1 VVEPRFESAEP
12 SPNGDPNGIRTRV
25 TAVKGRC
32 PRPLDDRVSKRAAED
47 GINAAVEQGDSYREQ
62 GSGKAQSA
70 AVRCLL
76 DIALFSFRP
85 LDRLFVGSHSRAVL
99 VFAICF
105 SATYVYCLPQ
115 SQFVMS
121 LYLPVRPRR
130 LRQSNAIRRL
140 VAETHLLPGDL
151 IYPLF
156 VHDERDS
163 VEIPSMPGVL
173 RHSIDSLIRECEE
186 ALAAGILAV
195 AVFPSIKPGLKNARG
210 THGLKDDNLL
220 YRAVRRVK
228 QALPELVII
237 TDVALD
243 PYTTHGHDGVLA
255 ADGSVDND
263 ETVAIL
269 RRLAVKEAQAGAD
282 IVAPS
287 DMMDG
292 RVAAIREA
300 LDEEGFQDTIILSY
314 AAKYASAYYGPFRE
328 AVGSKIGKDSI
339 SKATYQMDPSNVR
352 EAHREIALDAE
363 EGADI
368 VMVKPA
374 GPYLDVIRAV
384 KESTN
389 LPVAAYQVSG
399 EYAQVHAAA
408 KLGWLD
414 YQRTRDEALLAI
426 KRAGADII
434 LTYFAKE
441 VAGGMPRALQ

>member
-1 VVEPRFESAEP
+1 
-12 SPNGDPNGIRTRV
+12 
-25 TAVKGRC
+25 
-32 PRPLDDRVSKRAAED
+32 
-47 GINAAVEQGDSYREQ
+47 
-62 GSGKAQSA
+62 
-70 AVRCLL
+70 
-76 DIALFSFRP
+76 
-85 LDRLFVGSHSRAVL
+85 
-99 VFAICF
+99 
-105 SATYVYCLPQ
+105 
-115 SQFVMS
+115 MS
-121 LYLPVRPRR
+121 LHLPIRPRR

-140 VAETHLLPGDL
+140 VAETHLLPTDL

-156 VHDERDS
+156 VHDHGKSAEVS
-163 VEIPSMPGVL
+163 SMPGVV
-173 RHSIDSLIRECEE
+173 RHTVDSLVRECEE
-186 ALAAGILAV
+186 SFAAGIVAV
-195 AVFPSIKPGLKNARG
+195 AIFPSIEPGLKDAKG
-210 THGLKDDNLL
+210 AHGLSEDNLL
-220 YRAVRRVK
+220 YRAVSRVK
-228 QALPELVII
+228 EAVPELAVM

-269 RRLAVKEAQAGAD
+269 RRLAVKEARAGAD

-300 LDEEGFQDTIILSY
+300 LDEEGFQNTIILSY

-328 AVGSKIGKDSI
+328 AVGSKIGRDSI

-352 EAHREIALDAE
+352 EALREVALDE
-363 EGADI
+363 KEGADI

-384 KESTN
+384 KESTQ

-399 EYAQVHAAA
+399 EYAQIHSAA

-414 YQRTRDEALLAI
+414 YHRTRDEALLAI

-441 VAGGMPRALQ
+441 VAKGLQNKS